1 MNPNQEKTIKRLEQ
15 TSNKALEFLN
25 SKSAKVSSKVNELAK
40 AEEDIRRLQALGLPI
55 DAEKRFAEKLSKEL
69 YDLEFDISDLNQEQ
83 KYMNAMIRDLREL
96 SNVNVITYGDAK
108 NHKVKA
114 IKDKEQIKRFIG
126 ESENKIKELDDE
138 AQKDIIRKKIID
150 SESYI
155 NKLDSMINT
164 IDEKFSDFIGIEL
177 EQEKLYS
184 SNKEELKKLE
194 QDKKQFEQQIDD
206 MYLTFS
212 QSHKKAVDS
221 KLDINALQR
230 DINQKVDINETYGAS
245 HAELYELGQEMEKL
259 KDKKSDEDT
268 SAEDYRK
275 QLEDLQKK
283 IESLNSKIETK
294 NKEISD
300 WEEEV
305 SLLQSQIEIKD
316 KKIFDLENKLNVWK
330 ASYETFEKLVVD
342 LANEVDYPYSDFD
355 GEEAQ
360 SENPLETLIERVQKI
375 TAFVRDRG
383 LDEVVN
389 QQPVEVEKD
398 NSLKFV
404 IGGVAIA
411 ALALNFGK

>member
-96 SNVNVITYGDAK
+96 GNVNVITYGDAK

-126 ESENKIKELDDE
+126 ESENKIKELDNE

-164 IDEKFSDFIGIEL
+164 IDEKFSDFIDIEL

-268 SAEDYRK
+268 SAEEYRK
-275 QLEDLQKK
+275 QLEDLRKK
-283 IESLNSKIETK
+283 IENLNSKIETK

-355 GEEAQ
+355 GEETQ

-383 LDEVVN
+383 LDQVVN

-411 ALALNFGK
+411 ALALNFSK